1 MLQSLSNG
9 IIWSVGIRCLI
20 QSFIENGCGGSLV
33 NYFAGG
39 NGLQNA
45 CKKQGASF
53 HHLIGAPEEN
63 GVLNEIANYLQ
74 EEKLKPV
81 IDKIFP
87 FNEAVEAIAY
97 QKAGRCAG
105 KVVIQVL

>member
-1 MLQSLSNG
+1 MKDEAWFRILADSRFCALS
-9 IIWSVGIRCLI
+9 SKTLPT
-20 QSFIENGCGGSLV
+20 
-33 NYFAGG
+33 